1 MLLGERKLE
10 RKRHYRLRG
19 LIRDDKTS
27 VVERLSRFH
36 QLTKDVAGGAHSLIS
51 NLFKVLKLMPSSS
64 GIVPESSFTW
74 KKYLA
79 MFVSSRRLNANM
91 RTEFTA
97 GNLYVSP
104 V

>member
-10 RKRHYRLRG
+10 RKRHYRPHPRRQNFG
-19 LIRDDKTS
+19 CRTAFPIS
-27 VVERLSRFH
+27 